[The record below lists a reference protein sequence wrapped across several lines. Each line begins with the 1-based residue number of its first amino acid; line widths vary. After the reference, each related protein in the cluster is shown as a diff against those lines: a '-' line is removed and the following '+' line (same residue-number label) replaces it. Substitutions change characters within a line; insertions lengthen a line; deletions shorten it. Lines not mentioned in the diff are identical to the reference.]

1 MKHLSELMLKWSVV
15 LDLVQGVEL
24 VLVRVLGWGLEQEL
38 VSVLVMVEAL
48 EQELVKEEEQ
58 GLASDWVV
66 GQDLEEVKEQD
77 WEAEPV

>member
-1 MKHLSELMLKWSVV
+1 MLKWSVV

-38 VSVLVMVEAL
+38 VSVMVEAL